1 MTHIFLYLHAIIF
14 LLLGNYLLN
23 QRKNINKLQNKIDSL
38 EKLATQVVKDHPML
52 INADLLFAK

>member
-38 EKLATQVVKDHPML
+38 EKLAT
-52 INADLLFAK
+52 